1 MAHAGYNYSPIT
13 KSAEALITRFGEE
26 FTFTRTTD
34 GAYNPATGSV
44 AQTTATYKKYACVFD
59 YTDADRAG
67 QTVLQGDRRML
78 AEGHSYEI
86 NDTVVIGSDTFKVIR
101 VNEIRPNGSDVVA
114 ANLQVRK

>member
-1 MAHAGYNYSPIT
+1 
-13 KSAEALITRFGEE
+13 
-26 FTFTRTTD
+26 
-34 GAYNPATGSV
+34 
-44 AQTTATYKKYACVFD
+44 VFD

-86 NDTVVIGSDTFKVIR
+86 NDTVVIGSDIFKVIN
-101 VNEIRPNGSDVVA
+101 VNEIRPNGSDIVA

>member
-34 GAYNPATGSV
+34 GVYNPATGTV

-86 NDTVVIGSDTFKVIR
+86 NDTVVIGSDIFKVIN
-101 VNEIRPNGSDVVA
+101 VNEIRPNGSDIVA

>member
-1 MAHAGYNYSPIT
+1 MAYNYTPIT

-86 NDTVVIGSDTFKVIR
+86 NDTVVIGSDIFKVIN
-101 VNEIRPNGSDVVA
+101 VDEIRPNGSDIVA

>member
-1 MAHAGYNYSPIT
+1 MAYNYTPIT

-44 AQTTATYKKYACVFD
+44 AQTTATYKKYACVLD

-86 NDTVVIGSDTFKVIR
+86 NDTVVIGSDIFKVIN
-101 VNEIRPNGSDVVA
+101 VDEIRPNGSDIVA

>member
-44 AQTTATYKKYACVFD
+44 AQTTATFKKYACVFD

-86 NDTVVIGSDTFKVIR
+86 NDTVVINSDIFKVIN
-101 VNEIRPNGSDVVA
+101 VDEIRPNGSDIVA